1 MDRQDQDRVSQA
13 VASAPAD
20 QDGVAMVTGHVTVY
34 QYLDPD
40 GEHRWGVLMPYDQ
53 GVAASHSLATIGKR
67 ITSSWLDEMLFG
79 DD

>member
-13 VASAPAD
+13 VASALTD
-20 QDGVAMVTGHVTVY
+20 RTGVAMVTGHVTVY

-53 GVAASHSLATIGKR
+53 DVAAGHSLATIGKR
-67 ITSSWLDEMLFG
+67 ITSSWLDEMLFE
-79 DD
+79 DE

>member
-13 VASAPAD
+13 VAAALTD

-34 QYLDPD
+34 QYLNPD

-79 DD
+79 DE